1 LRTQL
6 GALVRPAD
14 ESALESALANAQ
26 SALGIDAFTALW
38 AEALESQPEEL
49 LRIIRR

>member
-6 GALVRPAD
+6 GTPVRPAD
-14 ESALESALANAQ
+14 EPALESTIASAQ

-38 AEALESQPEEL
+38 AEAQESQPEEL
-49 LRIIRR
+49 LWVI